1 MLLNG
6 TPPKGASCVND
17 DGYWKRAAAEV
28 YGVKNPTLRLAK
40 VLYSHFLRRWRW
52 NRINFLQLHV
62 VIQPC
67 CIAYADNQTTVQ
79 GNKKNLYKS
88 YGNEC

>member
-40 VLYSHFLRRWRW
+40 VLYSHWKKKTKVYEEVMQVLTFYATI
-52 NRINFLQLHV
+52 INDILQS
-62 VIQPC
+62 
-67 CIAYADNQTTVQ
+67 N
-79 GNKKNLYKS
+79 
-88 YGNEC
+88 